1 MKSTNVLFFVSIL
14 LFSCAMMIP
23 TAYAVGVFEKTEKPF
38 DKAYE
43 AWVEDWW
50 RWNAALPGDE
60 EIGYHNL
67 NDNGCLINKEGPVVM
82 LIDPA
87 AGGTHNQKC
96 EISSNQGI
104 LISAWGA
111 VCSGASKGNEDDTF
125 AELLKCSK
133 VFNQGTVT
141 VNVWV
146 DNKPIAEVKAVDG
159 KTISLINATEVVTKP
174 FNITFPKDSNFVP
187 ENPGTHL
194 SATDGW
200 YVFLKPLPVGE
211 HTVRYKNAVVG
222 AGNPNNADITYSL
235 TVK

>member
-14 LFSCAMMIP
+14 LFSCAMMIS
-23 TAYAVGVFEKTEKPF
+23 TAYAVGVFQKTEKIF
-38 DKAYE
+38 NKTYD

-50 RWNAALPGDE
+50 KWNVALPGNE
-60 EIGYHNL
+60 TIGYHNL
-67 NDNGCLINKEGPVVM
+67 IDNGCLINKEGPVVM

-87 AGGTHNQKC
+87 AGGTQNQKC

-111 VCSGASKGNEDDTF
+111 VCSGASRGNENKSF
-125 AELLKCSK
+125 EELLECAKG
-133 VFNQGTVT
+133 FNQGTVT
-141 VNVWV
+141 VNVLV

-159 KTISLINATEVVTKP
+159 KTISLINADEVATKG
-174 FNITFPKDSNFVP
+174 FNITFPKNSSFVP
-187 ENPGTHL
+187 DTPDTHL

-211 HTVRYKNAVVG
+211 HTVHYTNAVTG
-222 AGNPNNADITYSL
+222 PNANNADITYSL